1 MKKMVVFPSLAFSAL
16 AVGSA
21 SAGTGKATTL
31 MIKDLPDWPGKEGT
45 VEIVDFAPGEVSQ
58 PHRHNADLFVYV
70 LEGSVVTQV
79 KGGSPKTV
87 HAGEVF
93 YESPTDIHTV
103 SRNASETQSAK
114 LLVFYLKAKGA
125 PPTVVIRRESSAS
138 PQGEECRI
146 GFQAAEPLKGF
157 RIAAK
162 TLDVDA
168 SGEPRKARMRR
179 LLLGRPEPR
188 KPRGLSPP
196 GRQRATSVDAR
207 RKPTPSLRS
216 TTMAR
221 VGQRPR
227 DDRPR

>member
-1 MKKMVVFPSLAFSAL
+1 VLPERADVNRAIQEQKMKKMVVFLSLAFSAL

-31 MIKDLPDWPGKEGT
+31 MTKDLPDGPGKEGM

-79 KGGSPKTV
+79 KGGSAKTV

-103 SRNASETQSAK
+103 SRNASETQPAK

-125 PPTVVIRRESSAS
+125 PPTVVLRRNKPFHACDANWLGARAQRRT
-138 PQGEECRI
+138 QGL
-146 GFQAAEPLKGF
+146 P
-157 RIAAK
+157 
-162 TLDVDA
+162 
-168 SGEPRKARMRR
+168 
-179 LLLGRPEPR
+179 
-188 KPRGLSPP
+188 
-196 GRQRATSVDAR
+196 SV
-207 RKPTPSLRS
+207 
-216 TTMAR
+216 
-221 VGQRPR
+221 
-227 DDRPR
+227 